1 MIRLRK
7 AVLSDITSMQLLVVS
22 EVSNGIILSR
32 SDDEV
37 ATNIRSYMVAIDN
50 DKIIGYMALH
60 IHSVRLGEIRSLIV
74 KEEYRGMGIGKLLVE
89 SAINEANKIGLK
101 EILVLTYL
109 PIFFQKLSFK
119 EIDKREIPEHKIW
132 TDCIKCLH
140 FPICNEIS
148 LIYKVS
154 QK

>member
-1 MIRLRK
+1 LIRLRK

>member
-1 MIRLRK
+1 
-7 AVLSDITSMQLLVVS
+7 MQLLVVS